1 MDRGPWWAFKLWCWI
16 NRCES
21 WTIKKTDCWRTD
33 AFKLWCWRKLLRVPW
48 TAGRSNPSIL
58 EENNTEYSLEGLPES
73 EAEAPILWPPD
84 VKSQLTRKDPNA
96 GKDWRQEKWATEDV
110 MVGWHHRLNGPG
122 SEQTPGDGTRLNTHA
137 HTHSIF
143 IECLLCARH
152 YSNYEKG
159 TSKIEPYKG
168 YIVTCSDAHSCPA
181 LCNPMDCS
189 LPGFSVHGIFPCKK
203 TRVGCHFLLKD
214 LTDWKN
220 GWIS

>member
-21 WTIKKTDCWRTD
+21 WTIKKADCWRTD

-58 EENNTEYSLEGLPES
+58 EENNTEYSLKGLPES

-84 VKSQLTRKDPNA
+84 LKSQLTRKDPNA

-122 SEQTPGDGTRLNTHA
+122 SEQTPGDGARLNTHA

-143 IECLLCARH
+143 IEWPAMCQTLFKLWEKNKQDRALQILH
-152 YSNYEKG
+152 YNMLR
-159 TSKIEPYKG
+159 
-168 YIVTCSDAHSCPA
+168 CSFMSS
-181 LCNPMDCS
+181 S
-189 LPGFSVHGIFPCKK
+189 LQPQG
-203 TRVGCHFLLKD
+203 L
-214 LTDWKN
+214 
-220 GWIS
+220 